1 MTKEEKI
8 QQRELYT
15 LKPPPQKQSTL
26 DRPLKDPN
34 PPNLGQS
41 NIRDFFN
48 TFIPL
53 SSQKENTKLSKD
65 VFDTLPSQ
73 QKEDFIDPNTLFDNL
88 IKEKK
93 MGRPPGSKNKE
104 KKASNVF
111 TEN

>member
-1 MTKEEKI
+1 MSETVEI
-8 QQRELYT
+8 YLN
-15 LKPPPQKQSTL
+15 S
-26 DRPLKDPN
+26 
-34 PPNLGQS
+34 
-41 NIRDFFN
+41 
-48 TFIPL
+48 
-53 SSQKENTKLSKD
+53 KLSKD

-73 QKEDFIDPNTLFDNL
+73 QKEDFIDPNTFFDNL